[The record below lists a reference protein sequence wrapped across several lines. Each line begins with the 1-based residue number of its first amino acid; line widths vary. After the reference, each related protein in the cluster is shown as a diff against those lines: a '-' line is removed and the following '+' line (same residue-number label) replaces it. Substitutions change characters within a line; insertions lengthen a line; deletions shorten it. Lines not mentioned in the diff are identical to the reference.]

1 MAELVTLDASILVAA
16 CRPSERANSEAL
28 ELLIAV
34 QNRCLPLIE
43 PTLLIIEV
51 AAALARTGTGAE
63 AARKLAHGIT
73 QLPRLTLVNLDTRM
87 AAYTAELAARH
98 HLRGADATYAAV
110 ALMYGTVLV
119 TLDKE
124 QLKRHP
130 EKLRVLNPAAALA
143 RLRA

>member
-1 MAELVTLDASILVAA
+1 MAELVTLDASIFVAA
-16 CRPSERANSEAL
+16 CRPSERENSEAL
-28 ELLIAV
+28 ELLSAA
-34 QNRCLPLIE
+34 QNRYVPLIE

-51 AAALARTGTGAE
+51 AAALARTGTRAD
-63 AARKLAHGIT
+63 AALKLAHGIT
-73 QLPRLTLVNLDTRM
+73 QLPRLTLVNLDTHM
-87 AAYTAELAARH
+87 AGYAAELAARH

-130 EKLRVLNPAAALA
+130 EKLRVLNPASARA

>member
-1 MAELVTLDASILVAA
+1 MFPEYGAMELASLDPPTMSDLAASMDTV
-16 CRPSERANSEAL
+16 SAL
-28 ELLIAV
+28 
-34 QNRCLPLIE
+34 LPQ
-43 PTLLIIEV
+43 V
-51 AAALARTGTGAE
+51 DAL
-63 AARKLAHGIT
+63 H
-73 QLPRLTLVNLDTRM
+73 
-87 AAYTAELAARH
+87 AELAARH